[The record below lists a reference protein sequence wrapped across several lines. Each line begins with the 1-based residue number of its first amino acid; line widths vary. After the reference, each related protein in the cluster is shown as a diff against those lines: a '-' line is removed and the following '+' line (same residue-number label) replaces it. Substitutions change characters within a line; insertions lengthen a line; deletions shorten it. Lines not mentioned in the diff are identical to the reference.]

1 MKKCVLLLALLFTA
15 FALHCEAR
23 KMALLI
29 GVGDYPQYSDH
40 SGWGKIN
47 SANDVVLLKE
57 ALKKAGFQVVQ
68 TLTEANATHQ
78 GILKKLAS
86 FTRECK
92 PQDVVL
98 IHFSGHGQQM
108 PDLMRDETDT
118 LTEAFI
124 PYDAH
129 RVVTSSYGGEAH
141 LTDDEI
147 RDKLTVL
154 RNKLGRNGLLM
165 VTIDACHSEGST
177 RTDLKT
183 DSEEGR
189 PVYRGTS
196 DKFKVGKKVK
206 LVNTLHKDACRLIEL
221 SACQAGQ
228 KNKEYRGYG
237 RLSYIL
243 AKKIS
248 KEITFDR
255 LASLVVN
262 DRTIMNRKQNPQLT
276 VHPVGNWSR

>member
-57 ALKKAGFQVVQ
+57 ALKAGFQVVQ
-68 TLTEANATHQ
+68 TLTEANATHD
-78 GILKKLAS
+78 GILEKLTT
-86 FTRECK
+86 FTRQCK
-92 PQDVVL
+92 PQDLVL

-108 PDLMRDETDT
+108 PDLMRDETDM

-183 DSEEGR
+183 DPEEGL
-189 PVYRGTS
+189 PVYRGTA
-196 DKFKVGKKVK
+196 DKFKRGKKVE